1 MKRKLFC
8 EINNV
13 TYKIS
18 VSKERMKRHI
28 LNLFNTTKYSFEIQ
42 NQDLPYC
49 IYKHNSLIMRK
60 LGNENID
67 LQINKK
73 KNLQLT
79 SPKIDGIVIKP
90 GEVFSFW
97 NLVGNC
103 TKQKG
108 YLNGVTIS
116 NGKVTPGVAG
126 GLCQMTNLIH
136 WMILHSPLDIVEHHH
151 HHRYDIFPDFKR
163 QIPFGTGTSIMY
175 NYLDYQFANMTDDT
189 FQIRVRVSDQH
200 LEGELRVNN
209 SQKKSYHIVEKN
221 SKFVKEENNYYR
233 CNEIYRKVFNKG
245 TGILEADELIISNK
259 SLVLYDVA
267 YINTETD
274 KTLSNS

>member
-1 MKRKLFC
+1 MKRNLINLMTTNKYSC
-8 EINNV
+8 EI
-13 TYKIS
+13 
-18 VSKERMKRHI
+18 R
-28 LNLFNTTKYSFEIQ
+28 
-42 NQDLPYC
+42 NQDLEYC

-73 KNLQLT
+73 KNLHLT
-79 SPKIDGIVIKP
+79 SPKIDGIIVKP

-97 NLVGNC
+97 NLVGKC
-103 TKQKG
+103 SKQKG
-108 YLNGVTIS
+108 YLSGVTIS

-151 HHRYDIFPDFKR
+151 HHKYDIFPDFKR

-175 NYLDYQFANMTDDT
+175 NYLDYQFANMTEDT
-189 FQIRVRVSDQH
+189 FQIRVRVSNQH

-209 SQKKSYHIVEKN
+209 TQKKSYHIVEKN

-233 CNEIYRKVFNKG
+233 CNDIYRKIFNKR
-245 TGILEADELIISNK
+245 TGLLETDELIISNK
-259 SLVLYDVA
+259 SLVLYDAA
-267 YINTETD
+267 YIDTEVG
-274 KTLSNS
+274 KTLSNTLNKSLNTRSEQSSTEIDRMS